1 MALTELQTTLLS
13 ILAHALAGEKAE
25 LDAAAVDWP
34 ALYREATAQSV
45 LAQVYHAVE
54 ESIPEEHRALWLST
68 YAQQVVN
75 SRRIRHEHAELH
87 RLMTER
93 QIPYV
98 SFKGCASA
106 ARYPLPLLR
115 AMGDVDLLVHE
126 EDCARAE
133 EALQSVG
140 YQPPSNRSHVAHLAY
155 HRGKSVWELHWK
167 VGGIPASPAG
177 QRTLTCLSDMIE
189 TAVPLETDD
198 GTVLVPDDFHHGL
211 VLLVHSAEHMIN
223 AGIGL
228 RHLCDWAVFAASL
241 SDGEFAALFDPALKE
256 CGLWRFAQLMTQ
268 LSVHY
273 LGIDAKA
280 WAAEDEDDAL
290 LEAMLEDMLDAGNFG
305 HKDHQRINQAK
316 LITDHKKESVD
327 NTGFAGQF
335 VATMN
340 EQARRA
346 MPVCRKHPIL
356 LPLGWIYA
364 GGRHL
369 SRIHR
374 GTRPEINLSETLQGA
389 KHRRDIY
396 RSFHLYEQ

>member
-54 ESIPEEHRALWLST
+54 ESIPEEHRTSWLAA
-68 YAQQVVN
+68 YAQEVVN
-75 SRRIRHEHAELH
+75 SRRIRHEHAQLH
-87 RLMTER
+87 RLMTGR

-106 ARYPLPLLR
+106 AKYPLPLLR

-126 EDCARAE
+126 EDCTRAE
-133 EALQSVG
+133 DALQSIG
-140 YQPPSNRSHVAHLAY
+140 FQPPVDRSHVAHLAC
-155 HRGKSVWELHWK
+155 RKGRSVWELHWQI
-167 VGGIPASPAG
+167 GGIPASPAG
-177 QRTLTCLSDMIE
+177 QQTRSYLSDMIE

-198 GTVLVPDDFHHGL
+198 GVILVPDDFHHGL

-228 RHLCDWAVFAASL
+228 RHLCDWAAFAASL
-241 SDGEFAALFDPALKE
+241 SDDEFITRFDPALKE

-268 LSVHY
+268 LSVRY
-273 LGIDAKA
+273 LGIEAKA
-280 WAAEDEDDAL
+280 WAAEGEDDAL
-290 LEAMLEDMLDAGNFG
+290 LEAMLEDILNAGNFG
-305 HKDHQRINQAK
+305 NKDHQRINQAK

-327 NTGFAGQF
+327 STGFAGQF

-346 MPVCRKHPIL
+346 MPVCREHPIL
-356 LPLGWIYA
+356 LPVGWLYA

-369 SRIHR
+369 SRIRR
-374 GTRPEINLSETLQGA
+374 GTRPEINLSETIQGA
-389 KHRRDIY
+389 RHRRDIY
-396 RSFHLYEQ
+396 RSFHLYE